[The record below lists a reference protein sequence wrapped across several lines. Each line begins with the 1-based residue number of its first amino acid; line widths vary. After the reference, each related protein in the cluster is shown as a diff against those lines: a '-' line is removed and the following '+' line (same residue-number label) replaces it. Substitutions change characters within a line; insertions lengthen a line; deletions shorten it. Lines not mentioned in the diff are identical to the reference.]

1 MRYCR
6 EFGIRLILKNSDVKK
21 KMARKTCVLVF
32 LGTLIHLVGEIV

>member
-6 EFGIRLILKNSDVKK
+6 EFGIRLILKNSDVK